1 MAINEKDPRVVAMRR
16 MKYSD
21 AQIEEMLE
29 DDKATDKGVI
39 HEWDLSPEE
48 HKKAMKYAN
57 VDEHKKPTKKVA
69 EPKVEPTTTAER
81 KAPTVYNWN
90 TEGKKPKANPTK
102 EQIIS
107 AVAQFLTEHGEIGC
121 ENVEITNK
129 QGKISFTMGEN
140 SFSFSLTQHRKK

>member
-1 MAINEKDPRVVAMRR
+1 MVIDEKDPRVIAMRR
-16 MKYSD
+16 QKYSD
-21 AQIEEMLE
+21 FQIEEMLE

-57 VDEHKKPTKKVA
+57 VDEHKKPTQTKAKA
-69 EPKVEPTTTAER
+69 SAEPTTTAER
-81 KAPTVYNWN
+81 KTPTVYNWN

>member
-1 MAINEKDPRVVAMRR
+1 MAINEKDPRVVAMRKL
-16 MKYSD
+16 KYSD

-57 VDEHKKPTKKVA
+57 VDEHKKAT
-69 EPKVEPTTTAER
+69 EPKVEPK

-90 TEGKKPKANPTK
+90 TEGKKRAENVTK
-102 EQIIS
+102 VELIT
-107 AVAQFLTEHGEIGC
+107 ALAQFLTKNTDLGC
-121 ENVEITNK
+121 ENVEIVNK
-129 QGKISFTMGEN
+129 QGKISFNVGDN
-140 SFSFSLTQHRKK
+140 LFSFSLTQHRKK

>member
-1 MAINEKDPRVVAMRR
+1 MAQASDRQMTAFK
-16 MKYSD
+16 KLGYSD
-21 AQIEEMLE
+21 EQIAEMLE
-29 DDKATDKGVI
+29 DDQAVDRN
-39 HEWDLSPEE
+39 EPLPWDMSKEE
-48 HKKAMKYAN
+48 HKRAMKYAN
-57 VDEHKKPTKKVA
+57 VDEHKKPAK
-69 EPKVEPTTTAER
+69 PKVEETVKER
-81 KAPTVYNWN
+81 KTPTVYNWN